1 MRIRSTGIVIA
12 CGVFALAFYGG
23 EPVNAVQQVPKST
36 QTKQQIRVK
45 QLHSAHSTARAERGL
60 VGSQLVSEISRDA
73 QKHADWM
80 ASTGQFVHS
89 EMNYWEVIQ
98 MGSMT
103 PEKAI
108 EGWLES
114 QPHREILMSGVEIGF
129 GHAEV
134 DGVAY
139 WVGLVR

>member
-1 MRIRSTGIVIA
+1 MVTG
-12 CGVFALAFYGG
+12 
-23 EPVNAVQQVPKST
+23 
-36 QTKQQIRVK
+36 
-45 QLHSAHSTARAERGL
+45 
-60 VGSQLVSEISRDA
+60 ISRDA

-89 EMNYWEVIQ
+89 GMDYWEVIET
-98 MGSMT
+98 GPTT

-114 QPHREILMSGVEIGF
+114 EAHREILMSGAEIGF
-129 GHAEV
+129 GFAEV
-134 DGVAY
+134 DGVTY

>member
-1 MRIRSTGIVIA
+1 MRIRGSWVVVVL
-12 CGVFALAFYGG
+12 GVFAVGLVVAG
-23 EPVNAVQQVPKST
+23 PVSALQQVPGSAET
-36 QTKQQIRVK
+36 LQQARIK
-45 QLHSAHSTARAERGL
+45 QLHTAHSAARDERGL
-60 VGSQLVSEISRDA
+60 VGSRLVTRISRDA

-89 EMNYWEVIQ
+89 GMNYWEVIQ
-98 MGSMT
+98 TGPKT

-114 QPHREILMSGVEIGF
+114 EAHREILMSGAEIGF
-129 GHAEV
+129 GFAEV
-134 DGVAY
+134 DGVTY

>member
-1 MRIRSTGIVIA
+1 MRIRSTGVVVA
-12 CGVFALAFYGG
+12 CGVFALTFFGE
-23 EPVNAVQQVPKST
+23 EPVGAVQQVPGST
-36 QTKQQIRVK
+36 ETGQQVRIK
-45 QLHSAHSTARAERGL
+45 QLYQAHSAARAERGL

-98 MGSMT
+98 MGPKT

-114 QPHREILMSGVEIGF
+114 QPHREILMSGTEIGF
-129 GHAEV
+129 GVAEV
-134 DGVAY
+134 DGVIY